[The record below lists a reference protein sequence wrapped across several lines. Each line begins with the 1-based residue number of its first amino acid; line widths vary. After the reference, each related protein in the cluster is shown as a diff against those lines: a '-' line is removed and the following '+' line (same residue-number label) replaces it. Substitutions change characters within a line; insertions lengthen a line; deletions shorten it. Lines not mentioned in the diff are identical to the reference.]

1 MAKYEYW
8 QKEENRQKIKDWII
22 NGRSRNDICS
32 YMEINKSTF
41 YNWINEHEDFKQLIE
56 ESEEIRK
63 DVICDLM
70 EEKLEEK
77 ALDFGGD
84 FKSIVYYLERM
95 RPEKWSKKPN
105 LNKND
110 IPVINSAQTKE
121 EKQTKQTN

>member
-8 QKEENRQKIKDWII
+8 QKKENKEQIRNWII
-22 NGRSRNDICS
+22 NGRSRSDICS

-41 YNWINEHEDFKQLIE
+41 YFWINEHEDFKQLIE

-63 DVICDLM
+63 DVMCDLM

-77 ALDFGGD
+77 ALDCRGD

-95 RPEKWSKKPN
+95 RPEKWSKKKEIKDNITPTTKNNPN
-105 LNKND
+105 KSD
-110 IPVINSAQTKE
+110 T
-121 EKQTKQTN
+121 

>member
-22 NGRSRNDICS
+22 NGRSRNNICS

-77 ALDFGGD
+77 ALDCGGD
-84 FKSIVYYLERM
+84 FKSITYYLERM
-95 RPEKWSKKPN
+95 RPEKWSKKPI

-110 IPVINSAQTKE
+110 IPVIE
-121 EKQTKQTN
+121 EKQTN

>member
-22 NGRSRNDICS
+22 NGRSRNNICS

-63 DVICDLM
+63 DVICDVM
-70 EEKLEEK
+70 E
-77 ALDFGGD
+77 
-84 FKSIVYYLERM
+84 
-95 RPEKWSKKPN
+95 
-105 LNKND
+105 
-110 IPVINSAQTKE
+110 
-121 EKQTKQTN
+121 